1 MIQNSCLK
9 QKTEQKKLLVA
20 MSLVRRR
27 LERHEQALS
36 RDPNGHRSG
45 SDRPINA
52 PELAEM
58 VSAIIKDLARVQPT
72 SWYRVE
78 THIEII
84 RVYIVVSPRHQYNR
98 PREHREI

>member
-1 MIQNSCLK
+1 MIQTSCLK
-9 QKTEQKKLLVA
+9 QKTEQKKLFVA
-20 MSLVRRR
+20 TSLVRRR

-45 SDRPINA
+45 SDGTIHA

-58 VSAIIKDLARVQPT
+58 VSAIITDLARIQPT

-84 RVYIVVSPRHQYNR
+84 RVYIVVSPRL
-98 PREHREI
+98 PV